1 MKLKILEPHRGGGQS
16 ASFYMTLTVPG
27 QVQSFDNVAKIADA
41 EPLRE
46 LAGPCGDDSTFC
58 VHCGLRLFNACE
70 CGGRNF
76 FFFPHC
82 HQCGAAQGNES
93 PG

>member
-1 MKLKILEPHRGGGQS
+1 
-16 ASFYMTLTVPG
+16 MTVTVPG

-46 LAGPCGDDSTFC
+46 LAGRSTSTC
-58 VHCGLRLFNACE
+58 SI
-70 CGGRNF
+70 
-76 FFFPHC
+76 
-82 HQCGAAQGNES
+82 GAA